1 MKRIMTLAVAT
12 LMMFSFLAESCFA
25 KTFSDIHEDGQ
36 PFLYESVDYLSD
48 NEILS
53 GYDDGTFKPDKNIT
67 RAEASK
73 ILANSL
79 GFEDDYEGE
88 ELPFTD
94 VPKDQWFYKYVAYAY
109 EKEIINGM
117 SPKEFWPQDNV
128 TYEQFVKMVV
138 CAIGE
143 EYEALERG
151 GTNWYTG
158 YLELAEEKGLLE
170 GVTVRVKEKA
180 TRGDCAKILY
190 NAYKNDYLVPVSY
203 TSFEQPFEDE
213 FFDEEEIEEFVEE
226 VGEYEFETI
235 VIDPG
240 HNYSGIDTG
249 AENLEFDAYEQE
261 ITWEIADKL
270 REILEDNGY
279 EVIMTREEM
288 EDNIDGEEVME
299 VLLNRAELANEL
311 DADLFISI
319 HVNAGGGT
327 GIETYAYR
335 DKTYAYAIGEFVQA
349 AMVEHT
355 GLKDRGIKTNDY
367 VVLMETDMPAML
379 IETGFI
385 DREEDCEYLMSV
397 DGQYE
402 IAWGIAQGLEDYR
415 NSFIGG
421 L

>member
-1 MKRIMTLAVAT
+1 MKKIMAVIVAVFMT
-12 LMMFSFLAESCFA
+12 VSLFAECSFA
-25 KTFSDIHEDGQ
+25 KSFSDINEDSQ
-36 PFLYESVDYLSD
+36 PFLFESVDYLSE

-53 GYDDGTFKPDKNIT
+53 GYDDGTFKADRNIT

-79 GFEDDYEGE
+79 GYEEDYEGDK
-88 ELPFTD
+88 LPFTD
-94 VPKDQWFYKYVAYAY
+94 VPKNQWYYNYIAYAY

-143 EYEALERG
+143 EYEALSKG
-151 GTNWYTG
+151 GASWYTG
-158 YLELAEEKGLLE
+158 YLEVAEEKGLLD

-190 NAYKNDYLVPVSY
+190 NAFKNDYLAIFKY
-203 TSFEQPFEDE
+203 TSFETPL
-213 FFDEEEIEEFVEE
+213 EEEIEEFVEE
-226 VGEYEFETI
+226 VGEYEFERI
-235 VIDPG
+235 VIDAG

-249 AENLEFDAYEQE
+249 AENLDLDAFEQE

-288 EDNIDGEEVME
+288 EDNIEGENVMD
-299 VLLNRAELANEL
+299 VLKNRAGVANENE
-311 DADLFISI
+311 ADLFISI
-319 HVNAGGGT
+319 HINAGGGT
-327 GIETYAYR
+327 GIETYVYR
-335 DKTYAYAIGEFVQA
+335 DKTYAYAISEYVQTA
-349 AMVEHT
+349 LADHT
-355 GLKDRGIKTNDY
+355 GMADRGVKTGNL
-367 VVLMETDMPAML
+367 VVLMETAMPAFL
-379 IETGFI
+379 VEAGFI
-385 DREEDCEYLMSV
+385 DREEDCEYIMSV

-415 NSFIGG
+415 NSFTGG
-421 L
+421 Y